1 MIYYDGHDRE
11 DVIKDFQERFLPAIE
26 GYRQWLSE
34 YKMGSPHEEIVK
46 PLASGVQTLVL
57 VVHNES
63 TCTANDGPKASWV
76 MDGEQPILKKGA
88 G

>member
-1 MIYYDGHDRE
+1 
-11 DVIKDFQERFLPAIE
+11 
-26 GYRQWLSE
+26 
-34 YKMGSPHEEIVK
+34 MGSPHEEIVK
-46 PLASGVQTLVL
+46 PLPLGVQTLVL